1 MKKPAFP
8 EAAGGGDPERRPGGS
23 APRSAVGRTARPAPR
38 DVPDS
43 FQKNPSSPISHP
55 ADPPSGPDAGDPD
68 FSDPTI
74 LNPCFLGSSGEN
86 GEIFERL
93 LVDLVRDHLYWR
105 RNFHPEDPPSIP
117 VLAMHEPSYV
127 AFIDRLR
134 TELNTLTAS
143 LKRSV
148 PFFHPRYLGHMVSD
162 TLLPGLLAQL
172 VTTLYNPNNV
182 SPEAAPVTLALE
194 LEVGRQLARMFGWET
209 DPGKTPCAWGHLTSG
224 GTLANFESLVNLR
237 AIRCYPLALR
247 EALLAVDGAAGFTLE
262 DGRSL
267 AGLDDWTLFNLP
279 LEEVM
284 GLPARLRIPPD
295 DPAALR
301 VWHDLHDQIEL
312 LRIESSGLVDF
323 ARRHPLCSRILILLP
338 RTAHYSWHKAA
349 RALGFGTGQLGFLP
363 VDSKM
368 RLSPPGLESRLEDA
382 SRNRTPVLAV
392 VAMLGTTEFGT
403 IDPLHEV
410 VELRRRFRTRGF
422 EFGLHVDAA
431 WGGYLAS
438 IFRDPDGRFV
448 PVDQVRKGL
457 AHFPSDSV
465 YASFQALAHADSI
478 TVDPHKL
485 GYLPYGIGGIVWRHR
500 GVLDFLGERAPYVF
514 DPETSGPSVE
524 PLGPYI
530 LEGSKPGAQ
539 AAACWVTH
547 RVMPLDRFHL
557 GRLQRFTILAGEYFY
572 DHLPNLAERLRGRA
586 RVLVPFEP
594 DTNLLCLAI
603 NPEGNASLS
612 AANRFGESLYAHLRI
627 DPSRPVQLRDFFS
640 SHTRVSAELLGP
652 ENWIRTLD
660 ALGIDPAA
668 KAGEG
673 ERPSLFL
680 LRHTLM
686 NPWLLDSREG
696 ANPLD
701 RYLEYLEMLIR
712 AELEQGSWR
721 RPDPRSDL
729 PSIP

>member
-1 MKKPAFP
+1 M
-8 EAAGGGDPERRPGGS
+8 DPQS
-23 APRSAVGRTARPAPR
+23 RT
-38 DVPDS
+38 
-43 FQKNPSSPISHP
+43 
-55 ADPPSGPDAGDPD
+55 DAGALD

-105 RNFHPEDPPSIP
+105 RNFHPEDPPPIP
-117 VLAMHEPSYV
+117 VLAAHEPTYV
-127 AFIDRLR
+127 AFMDRLR
-134 TELNTLTAS
+134 TELNTLTAA

-148 PFFHPRYLGHMVSD
+148 PFFNPRYLGHMVSD

-247 EALLAVDGAAGFTLE
+247 EALLAVDGAPGFTLD

-267 AGLDDWTLFNLP
+267 VELDDWTLFNLP
-279 LEEVM
+279 LDEVT
-284 GLPARLRIPPD
+284 GLPARLRIPPA

-301 VWHDLHDQIEL
+301 IWHDLHDQL
-312 LRIESSGLVDF
+312 ATLRIESSGLVDF
-323 ARRHPLCSRILILLP
+323 ARRHPLCSRIKILLP

-349 RALGFGTGQLGFLP
+349 RALGFGTGQLDFVP

-368 RLSPPGLESRLEDA
+368 RLSPPGLESRLDEA
-382 SRNRTPVLAV
+382 CRNRMPVLAV
-392 VAMLGTTEFGT
+392 VAMMGTTEFGT

-410 VELRRRFRTRGF
+410 VQLRHQFRTRGL

-431 WGGYLAS
+431 WGGYLTS

-448 PVDQVRKGL
+448 PQEEVRRGF

-465 YASFQALAHADSI
+465 YESFRALVHADSI

-500 GVLDFLGERAPYVF
+500 GVLDFMGERAPYVF

-572 DHLPNLAERLRGRA
+572 DHLPNLAERLRGQA

-603 NPEGNASLS
+603 NPEGNTSLA
-612 AANRFGESLYAHLRI
+612 AANRFGESLYDHLRI
-627 DPSRPVQLRDFFS
+627 DPTRPVQLRDFFS

-652 ENWIRTLD
+652 ENWSRTLD

-668 KAGEG
+668 DTGEG
-673 ERPSLFL
+673 DCPTLFL

-701 RYLEYLEMLIR
+701 RYLEYLEGLIR
-712 AELEQGSWR
+712 AELERESWR
-721 RPDPRSDL
+721 RPRPRAAR
-729 PSIP
+729 PSVP